1 MRVIKN
7 PAYFLKIQ
15 EKRITSPVASVRK
28 DALQKLIE
36 FSCGTEQI
44 NPYDLYPVNL
54 VNKGRV
60 LVAQHYK

>member
-1 MRVIKN
+1 MKPIKN

-15 EKRITSPVASVRK
+15 EKRITSPAAHVRA

-36 FSCGTEQI
+36 FACDQECYT
-44 NPYDLYPVNL
+44 LYPVNL
-54 VNKGRV
+54 VNKGRR

>member
-1 MRVIKN
+1 MRVVKN

-15 EKRITSPVASVRK
+15 EKRITSPNDSVGA

-36 FSCGTEQI
+36 FSCSYECY
-44 NPYDLYPVNL
+44 NLYPANL
-54 VNKGRV
+54 VNKGRR